1 MASTEPLR
9 PVMAEGVVASADEA
23 AARPSPSIDAAAGSR
38 VGGSAAPHPV
48 EDVGTVSTSPGGGLH
63 ERGDPGLPEESHVGQ
78 GASEPSATADT
89 AVGAVPSSP
98 SGVVPS
104 APIIEL
110 PASMSVGAGD
120 QARSPPRAAAPP
132 PAVVVEEIARAPTP
146 EPQLVRMVIR
156 RGNQFEVLEE
166 DVADAE
172 IRRLRADLTAMMTRI
187 EVSDGS
193 YYLLAMVFWHLI
205 FFCDL

>member
-1 MASTEPLR
+1 
-9 PVMAEGVVASADEA
+9 
-23 AARPSPSIDAAAGSR
+23 
-38 VGGSAAPHPV
+38 
-48 EDVGTVSTSPGGGLH
+48 
-63 ERGDPGLPEESHVGQ
+63 
-78 GASEPSATADT
+78 
-89 AVGAVPSSP
+89 
-98 SGVVPS
+98 
-104 APIIEL
+104 
-110 PASMSVGAGD
+110 
-120 QARSPPRAAAPP
+120 
-132 PAVVVEEIARAPTP
+132 
-146 EPQLVRMVIR
+146 MVIR